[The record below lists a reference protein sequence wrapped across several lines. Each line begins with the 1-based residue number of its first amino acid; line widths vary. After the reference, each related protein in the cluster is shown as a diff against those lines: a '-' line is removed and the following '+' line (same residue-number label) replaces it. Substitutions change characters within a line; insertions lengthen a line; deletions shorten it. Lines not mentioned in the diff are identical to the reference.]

1 MKFYIQFC
9 VFPLIYKLLFK
20 LRFSLVAREIFVV
33 LWQLYEVNLQ
43 NCRRKKLS
51 DENAKNLGGYLEKME
66 NDLSCYSND
75 QWYLF
80 FVFTFRSVQ
89 LTYKWTFTLF
99 SWNVQWYLQ
108 PFGQAGWWVYTLT
121 VKEMSLKH
129 QNRPSEQN
137 FLTNIF
143 KSKPQPSV
151 ASGHAQMTH
160 FELWSNVA
168 GQFFW
173 YFKTTL
179 VSQAREAR
187 DIIDKTLKL
196 PKTYAFFSK
205 KVNRRRHFQ
214 ILMT

>member
-1 MKFYIQFC
+1 
-9 VFPLIYKLLFK
+9 
-20 LRFSLVAREIFVV
+20 
-33 LWQLYEVNLQ
+33 
-43 NCRRKKLS
+43 
-51 DENAKNLGGYLEKME
+51 ME
-66 NDLSCYSND
+66 NDLSCDSND

-129 QNRPSEQN
+129 QNRPSEQS

-143 KSKPQPSV
+143 KSKPHPSV

-187 DIIDKTLKL
+187 DIIDKILKL

-214 ILMT
+214 ILMTWSKIWGLVCKLHTSHVKQLMTFLFAITSQVVSLVLISSQADTISRS

>member
-1 MKFYIQFC
+1 
-9 VFPLIYKLLFK
+9 
-20 LRFSLVAREIFVV
+20 
-33 LWQLYEVNLQ
+33 
-43 NCRRKKLS
+43 
-51 DENAKNLGGYLEKME
+51 ME
-66 NDLSCYSND
+66 NDLSCDSND

-129 QNRPSEQN
+129 QNRPSEQS

-143 KSKPQPSV
+143 KSKPHPSV

-187 DIIDKTLKL
+187 DIIDKILKL

-214 ILMT
+214 ILMTWSKIWELVCKLHTSHVKQLMTFLFAITSQVVSLVLISSQADTISRS